1 MSKIAISGAST
12 GTATFTIESPATS
25 TNRTLTLPDNTG
37 TILTNATTAGFPA
50 GSVLQ
55 VVEGTTSTA
64 VAVTSASY
72 ADSGLSATIT
82 PTSATSKILVI
93 VNQNAQYVTSSSSQY
108 GNGLLKLVR
117 ASTSILEDTFS
128 LYIEAANSSFATSA
142 NAGRITICKLDSPA
156 TTSSTTYKT
165 QQAAGRSGAIG
176 TMTTQLSS
184 NPSTIILMEIAA

>member
-1 MSKIAISGAST
+1 MSLVLNGN
-12 GTATFTIESPATS
+12 GTIQNLVAGG
-25 TNRTLTLPDNTG
+25 LPDG
-37 TILTNATTAGFPA
+37 SVTADDIASLPA

-55 VVEGTTSTA
+55 VVEGTTNTRVDVS
-64 VAVTSASY
+64 SSSY

-108 GNGLLKLVR
+108 GNGLLKLLR
-117 ASTSILEDTFS
+117 DSTSILEDTYA
-128 LYIEAANSSFATSA
+128 LYIEAANSSYATSS

-156 TTSSTTYKT
+156 TTSSITYKT

-176 TMTTQLSS
+176 LMITQISS
-184 NPSTIILMEIAA
+184 YTSTITLMEIAA